1 MDKDKSNN
9 LLKKETTSN
18 CKSIPEETVISVK
31 GIYEAIKKS
40 QEKEFISSK
49 LVYNEFRNKV
59 TEYNSPI
66 CKSYNF
72 WAGSAVLLVVLY
84 SILSLYLVG
93 IIHIKFNL
101 KEYNIL
107 NIFSMLLIVLVFLY
121 IEYFVVSIKE
131 SELKE
136 SHSKLDR
143 ILSCYNI
150 DKKTELAR
158 EIIKDYDYIKD
169 IISHII
175 KSLSVSA
182 ITIIIKYIS
191 DLVKLWGNGNNN
203 LIVINEEFTAYVFFT
218 IIIIIS
224 IIITSLIFLSDL
236 KFKNLFLT
244 SLRSIELENM

>member
-1 MDKDKSNN
+1 
-9 LLKKETTSN
+9 
-18 CKSIPEETVISVK
+18 
-31 GIYEAIKKS
+31 
-40 QEKEFISSK
+40 
-49 LVYNEFRNKV
+49 
-59 TEYNSPI
+59 
-66 CKSYNF
+66 
-72 WAGSAVLLVVLY
+72 
-84 SILSLYLVG
+84 
-93 IIHIKFNL
+93 
-101 KEYNIL
+101 
-107 NIFSMLLIVLVFLY
+107 MLLIVLVFLY

-218 IIIIIS
+218 IVIIIS